1 LYMHYHFHIII
12 FIFNMLNVELLVDT
26 FIDQISS
33 FKSKKKSRQVFLMKK
48 DINFHL
54 IIESS

>member
-1 LYMHYHFHIII
+1 MHYHFHIII